1 MFYTSS
7 EAAKLLKRLNEE
19 HDRLRRD
26 ETAASVFTAAIGED
40 IESVR
45 PEYDYKAVQ
54 ESISDCERKIR
65 KVKHAI
71 NEFNIN
77 TFVEEAGMTVDQILV
92 YLPQLTMRKNKLNS
106 MQARLPKVRKGVSGN
121 FIDYAYANYD
131 IEAVK
136 ADYIKTCDELV
147 KVQSALDKIN
157 NSELIEL
164 DDDLIL

>member
-19 HDRLRRD
+19 HERLRRD
-26 ETAASVFTAAIGED
+26 ETTASVFTAAVGED

-45 PEYDYKAVQ
+45 PEYNYKAVQ
-54 ESISDCERKIR
+54 ESISECERKIR

-92 YLPQLTMRKNKLNS
+92 YLPQLTARKNKLQS
-106 MQARLPKVRKGVSGN
+106 MQARLPKSRKGVFGN

-131 IEAVK
+131 IDAVK
-136 ADYIKTCDELV
+136 ADYLRTCDELA
-147 KVQSALDKIN
+147 KVQTALDKVN
-157 NSELIEL
+157 NTELIEL
-164 DDDLIL
+164 DDELII